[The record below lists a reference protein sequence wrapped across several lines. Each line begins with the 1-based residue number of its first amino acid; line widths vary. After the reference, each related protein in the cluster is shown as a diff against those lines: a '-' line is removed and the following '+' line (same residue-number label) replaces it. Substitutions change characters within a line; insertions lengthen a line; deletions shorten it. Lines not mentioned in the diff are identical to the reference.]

1 MAEMTPA
8 DVAAVT
14 HNGYGNYG
22 GYGYGAGEWIWIVVL
37 FALFGGGGFGWGNRQ
52 GYGLENA
59 LTRTDLQQ
67 GFDNQT
73 IQNKIDNLSGLV
85 NSVNN
90 GLCDGFYETT
100 KNLLQGQN
108 MLQRDLCQG
117 FSTTNAAIAENR
129 FAAQQCCCETNR
141 NIDAVRY
148 ENAKNTCEIVRAIE
162 KDGDETRKLIVA
174 NQIQDLRD
182 KVAMQSQI
190 IQTKDFALSQQAQN
204 EYLVNTLKPCPIPAY
219 ITCSPYESAYVASR
233 GFNGYGNHCGC
244 GNF

>member
-1 MAEMTPA
+1 MFSNQ
-8 DVAAVT
+8 
-14 HNGYGNYG
+14 NGYSLADIAAATGNNGNNSFFGNDGWWIILLFLFAGWG
-22 GYGYGAGEWIWIVVL
+22 GYGGG
-37 FALFGGGGFGWGNRQ
+37 LFGGNCATGSGITD
-52 GYGLENA
+52 GYI
-59 LTRTDLQQ
+59 LTSDFANIERKMDSLA
-67 GFDNQT
+67 
-73 IQNKIDNLSGLV
+73 
-85 NSVNN
+85 N

-108 MLQRDLCQG
+108 QLARDLCTG
-117 FSTTNAAIAENR
+117 FAAVNAGISENS

-219 ITCSPYESAYVASR
+219 LTCSPYESTYVASR